1 MLKLAQTNQP
11 TNQQTNQPTDQ
22 QTGQKQYVPHYYIHP
37 GLLMPKFVYAVT
49 LFPNAALVEAGQQ
62 HGRVPVNPGLATV
75 YPVVAVNAQCPARAP
90 IYRNSTGTH
99 RGYTGIRPQQ
109 SYSGAPV
116 NAGGAP
122 VNAGGVPAALLD
134 RDEVQEKHHVA
145 RALIELQS
153 ESPEIHEIF
162 TAVPLASESTSKPP
176 NHSVEIT
183 QSQTDL

>member
-1 MLKLAQTNQP
+1 MFKLAQTNQP

-37 GLLMPKFVYAVT
+37 GLLMPVDRREQGLYWHQTPAELQF
-49 LFPNAALVEAGQQ
+49 
-62 HGRVPVNPGLATV
+62 NP
-75 YPVVAVNAQCPARAP
+75 
-90 IYRNSTGTH
+90 
-99 RGYTGIRPQQ
+99 
-109 SYSGAPV
+109 SGAPV

-122 VNAGGVPAALLD
+122 VNAGGVPAALVYTDVKYKLLG
-134 RDEVQEKHHVA
+134 DEVQEKHHVA

-176 NHSVEIT
+176 NHSVESELLESPST
-183 QSQTDL
+183 P